1 MATCTLALW
10 VACFVLTYT
19 FPLLN
24 VALGAAG
31 SFFLYGAICL
41 AGWAFVQLKV
51 PETKGVSLE
60 ALEQQLSQTAAER
73 KAAKVTA

>member
-60 ALEQQLSQTAAER
+60 VLEQQLGQTKAER
-73 KAAKVTA
+73 ASTKAIV